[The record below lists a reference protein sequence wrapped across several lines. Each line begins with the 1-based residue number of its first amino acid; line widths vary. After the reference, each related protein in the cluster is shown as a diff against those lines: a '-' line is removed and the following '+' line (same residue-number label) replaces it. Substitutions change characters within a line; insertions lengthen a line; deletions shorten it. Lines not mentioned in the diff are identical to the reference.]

1 MFVEMLDSAAIT
13 SKLSEKLYLILANI
27 SYSSKNKAKLLAIG
41 KLAPLILT
49 TLSSDK
55 FKLKHKAICSQF
67 MINLMYKSGAAIALF
82 NREEVKEELRFILK
96 ESERAIDKL
105 NFVED
110 KLRGEEEL
118 ESLRNHKII
127 VENLGS
133 SLNVLSSDWGSGQV

>member
-1 MFVEMLDSAAIT
+1 MFLEMLESASIT
-13 SKLSEKLYLILANI
+13 SKFSEKLYLILANI
-27 SYSSKNKAKLLAIG
+27 SYSGKNKAKFLANG

-49 TLSSDK
+49 TLSSEK

-67 MINLMYKSGAAIALF
+67 MINLMYKSGAAITLF

-105 NFVED
+105 NFIEENLRSDED
-110 KLRGEEEL
+110 L
-118 ESLRNHKII
+118 ENLRNHKII

-133 SLNVLSSDWGSGQV
+133 SLNVLSSDWGATQI